1 MTNEELILKKL
12 EHIESHLEPAIKLG
26 QSLKELKDDLVPL
39 GNTAVN
45 LITNELQE
53 IEAGFELEDLFILTK
68 QTLRS
73 TRDLAFMLNQLTSIV
88 EFMKDLEPLMKSA
101 IPLIIG
107 HLDKLEQRGVFR
119 MITAMTDIRAKV
131 ASTYDHEDIDQIGD
145 VMVNLLGL
153 AKKLSDPKA
162 MELLE
167 KLAEL
172 PANVDLTNTKKIGPF
187 KMISAGFNNEVKE
200 GLGVMIELTKAMGK
214 LKGTG
219 QEETTAAPGN

>member
-26 QSLKELKDDLVPL
+26 QSLKELKDDLLPL

-45 LITNELQE
+45 LVTNELQE

-73 TRDLAFMLNQLTSIV
+73 TRDLAFMLNQMTSLV

-107 HLDKLEQRGVFR
+107 HLDRLEQRGVFR
-119 MITAMTDIRAKV
+119 MVAAMTDVRAKV
-131 ASTYDHEDIDQIGD
+131 ASAYDHEDIDQIGD
-145 VMVNLLGL
+145 VMVSLLGL

-167 KLAEL
+167 KMAEL
-172 PANVDLTNTKKIGPF
+172 PANVDLTNTQKIGPF
-187 KMISAGFNNEVKE
+187 KMISAGFNSEVKE

-214 LKGTG
+214 LKGNG
-219 QEETTAAPGN
+219 QEEPPAAPVN

>member
-26 QSLKELKDDLVPL
+26 QSLKELKDDLLPL

-45 LITNELQE
+45 LVTNELQE

-73 TRDLAFMLNQLTSIV
+73 TRDLVFMLNQLTSIV
-88 EFMKDLEPLMKSA
+88 EFLKDLEPLMKSA
-101 IPLIIG
+101 VPLVIG
-107 HLDKLEQRGVFR
+107 HMDQLEQRGVFR
-119 MITAMTDIRAKV
+119 MITAMMDIRAKV
-131 ASTYDHEDIDQIGD
+131 ASAYDPDDIDQIGD

-162 MELLE
+162 MELIE
-167 KLAEL
+167 KMAEL
-172 PANVDLTNTKKIGPF
+172 PANVDLANTQKVGPF
-187 KMISAGFNNEVKE
+187 KMITAGFNSEVKE
-200 GLGVMIELTKAMGK
+200 GLGVMMELTKAMGK
-214 LKGTG
+214 LKGNG
-219 QEETTAAPGN
+219 QPETAAPDA